1 MDYIL
6 EDEVRDRGLQLSIP
20 EGTLRRVLERY
31 CLWSEAEGGPP
42 AATRRLLPDGRFIA
56 RKRFPS
62 QSLKRKDSR

>member
-31 CLWSEAEGGPP
+31 CLWSEAEGGPT
-42 AATRRLLPDGRFIA
+42 AADAAPPSGRTFHREEKISFSVA
-56 RKRFPS
+56 
-62 QSLKRKDSR
+62 